1 MIKVFG
7 SVNNKNIHSDTSNTL
22 LGAKQYDTR
31 NGLKNVSVRVGY
43 NVTILECKVFNR
55 WFKFCNKTNKIL
67 ITK

>member
-7 SVNNKNIHSDTSNTL
+7 SVNNQNIHSDTSNTL
-22 LGAKQYDTR
+22 LGAKQFATR